1 MFFDYFET
9 NPETLEI
16 SVNEFVDQMFN
27 FSRFFRNKEY
37 FQMGVMDAVKIIKD
51 KVIEFTR
58 NGDIASKI
66 II

>member
-1 MFFDYFET
+1 
-9 NPETLEI
+9 
-16 SVNEFVDQMFN
+16 
-27 FSRFFRNKEY
+27 
-37 FQMGVMDAVKIIKD
+37 MGVMDAVKIIKD